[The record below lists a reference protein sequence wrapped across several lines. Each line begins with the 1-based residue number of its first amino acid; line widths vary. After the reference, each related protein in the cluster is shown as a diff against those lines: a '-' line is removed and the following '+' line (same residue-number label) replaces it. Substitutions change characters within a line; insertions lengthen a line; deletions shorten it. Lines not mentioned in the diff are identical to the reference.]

1 MSLELKIEA
10 LTEAV
15 NRLVAAL
22 DVTTASVTPAVVEQI
37 VAEAEPKK
45 SKVVEKPVVDETPEP
60 PAVEEIDLQTLA
72 AKFTDLVEKDR
83 PSAVAL
89 LAEYKLAKLGQAK
102 PEQFGA
108 IYAKTVELLNG

>member
-10 LTEAV
+10 LTEAINSLISV
-15 NRLVAAL
+15 LQADVKDNRGSGGV
-22 DVTTASVTPAVVEQI
+22 
-37 VAEAEPKK
+37 EPKK
-45 SKVVEKPVVDETPEP
+45 PAKVVEKPVVEETPEP

-83 PSAVAL
+83 PAAVAL

>member
-1 MSLELKIEA
+1 MSLENQIEA

-22 DVTTASVTPAVVEQI
+22 DTTTASVTPAVVEP
-37 VAEAEPKK
+37 EAKPEPKK
-45 SKVVEKPVVDETPEP
+45 TPVKEVAAPVKEVEAPVEL
-60 PAVEEIDLQTLA
+60 DLPTIA

-83 PSAVAL
+83 PAAVQL
-89 LAEYKLAKLGQAK
+89 LKDFNLAKLGQAK
-102 PEQFGA
+102 TEQFGA